1 MEQNFISSI
10 LKNFNLFV
18 YVFDN
23 TRHKFQETME
33 ERKKNETTAL
43 NDDIILFMRTSSLA
57 YYEIKY

>member
-33 ERKKNETTAL
+33 ERKKNETAL